1 MRRTGHRPSTRT
13 LRLAPWI
20 LALGLVLGWALIVF
34 LSGVPTF
41 ILPGPGAVGSK
52 LVSALTNPAWW
63 PYAGTTIAEAVG
75 GCVLGATVAL
85 PLAIAIHRSVLL
97 DAAVSPLLGA
107 TQAIPAIALAPL
119 LVLWVGY
126 GLTAIVV
133 LCSVLV
139 FFPILV
145 AAVVGLDH
153 VDSDVV
159 DAARMDGAG
168 GAQVL
173 AHIEFPLAL
182 PNILA
187 GIRNG
192 FALSVTGAVVGEM
205 VMGGQGLGQLLTLQR
220 DSVDTAGMMATIVV
234 LCVLASVLYGGV
246 LLIERRLRRDALPIT
261 VTTSKGNP

>member
-1 MRRTGHRPSTRT
+1 MSRTGHRPSPQV
-13 LRLAPWI
+13 LRWAPWG
-20 LALGLVLGWALIVF
+20 LAFALLMGWALTVR
-34 LSGVPTF
+34 LSGAPAY
-41 ILPGPGAVGSK
+41 ILPGPAAVGSK
-52 LVSALTNPAWW
+52 LMAALTNPAWW
-63 PYAGTTIAEAVG
+63 PYAGTTFAEAVG
-75 GCVLGATVAL
+75 GCVLGAAVAL
-85 PLAIAIHRSVLL
+85 PLATAIHRSVLL
-97 DAAVSPLLGA
+97 DASVSPFLGA

-126 GLTAIVV
+126 GWTAIVV

-145 AAVVGLDH
+145 AAVVGLDQ
-153 VDSDVV
+153 VDADVV

-168 GAQVL
+168 SAHLL

-234 LCVLASVLYGGV
+234 LCVLASALYGGV
-246 LLIERRLRRDALPIT
+246 FLIERRVRLDALPASA
-261 VTTSKGNP
+261 TTSKGNS